1 MKMLVLID
9 GRGFYTNIFSGVL
22 WEQNDLMLED
32 VDRIE
37 VIRGPGGTMWAANAV
52 NGVINVIAKKAYF
65 SKAVSTEKIESILKD
80 QSSLFQLPVVS
91 GTQVDLK

>member
-9 GRGFYTNIFSGVL
+9 GRSFYTNIFSGVL

-37 VIRGPGGTMWAANAV
+37 VIRGMWAANAV

-65 SKAVSTEKIESILKD
+65 SKAVSPEKIESILKD
-80 QSSLFQLPVVS
+80 
-91 GTQVDLK
+91 